1 MYAFLQLPA
10 ILARGHTPTQDFPTL
25 GTSIITKHIS
35 PTPTGRNLLSQ
46 RNQKPKTQLRSAHP
60 TTTPPTVSQ
69 NTTAAISSN
78 KLGFQ
83 ISSKNG
89 TKKKPRKKIKFNPMN
104 RYVRSDSDHDA
115 IYVEEKQEEK
125 RLQRSRR
132 SSRCAREARK
142 RAVFVRLSS
151 FLAKGFLHR
160 VTRC

>member
-10 ILARGHTPTQDFPTL
+10 ILARGHTPTQDLPTL
-25 GTSIITKHIS
+25 GTSIIPKHIR
-35 PTPTGRNLLSQ
+35 PTPTALNLLSQ

-60 TTTPPTVSQ
+60 TTTTQTVSQ
-69 NTTAAISSN
+69 NRTAAISSN

-89 TKKKPRKKIKFNPMN
+89 TKTKPRKKIKFNPMN
-104 RYVRSDSDHDA
+104 RYVRSDSDQDA

-125 RLQRSRR
+125 RLHRSRR

-142 RAVFVRLSS
+142 KAVFVRLPSS
-151 FLAKGFLHR
+151 KGFLHR